1 MKLNRKGFTLVEL
14 LAVLTI
20 LSITMYSVTSLI
32 RNAKEKTYATTVN
45 EVEKAAGNY
54 LLENGNELFF
64 SNSSISNNENA
75 ESKCVTVQDL
85 VDYDFLNKDV
95 VKSSISENKNVQLT
109 DYVYIERNKTTKAIE
124 RSIYPF
130 SGFDAICKANIK
142 GSGDINATFNPERG
156 EWTKSVKVNI
166 EYRLNLRGDGV
177 TTRNEYLSSTSY
189 GYKYI
194 DNNSKILAETT
205 RNFNDVIMTEKYE
218 ANANGTLLA
227 DIGRDDEGTLA
238 SKSWV
243 ISKID
248 LEGPKVA
255 LVNNQEKYVS
265 KKVTIPLKVSDY
277 GIGVNTGSFT
287 KEEDIVV
294 KVGNTTLNNDNYKI
308 DYIANS
314 CNKIADTET
323 CKYNLTI
330 NNESYDGK
338 VSIKIIE
345 GKIEDKLGNKNAEQ
359 TLDTNIIFDNTVP
372 SIETNTTATLLETYQ
387 ILKLKCRDDG
397 GVIGYYVGTTNP
409 TTGNITYTP
418 VDSLKQFETEKR
430 IDRAAIYYLSCKD
443 KANNVSTI
451 PVKYWN
457 YTLKYMLNKTDKD
470 EGTYTTNNYA
480 EVSSLTKTYLIGDN
494 TSINLN
500 NISKSVPE
508 GSNSNKYK
516 GISQGTPGI
525 SVATLLSSNPK
536 VTSNT
541 TYAFWY
547 NRNKVKIQY
556 HVNGGT
562 LATSHGNDIDIEP
575 IGTIVNNGSSIVQ
588 TFKFGAKTGQYG
600 IYDYNNPEWIN
611 IVRNGYVAK
620 EKEEWKTAYNRTYNQ
635 NYNYNANDL
644 CLAKSDDCI
653 VTLYVNWVDNVG
665 PVIEFAMYDGNTKIT
680 DNKYYSFS
688 NSNSLTWFK
697 FTPKLWFKVTDSGSG
712 VNKNV
717 KMSYNKFGLNDTTFK
732 TDISNNKDLT
742 LDNNGVVTYLIDSG
756 GYRYIRLHACDNT
769 NNCTDKDVYF
779 KFDNTLPNVNIKM
792 LNGATEV
799 EENTYY
805 SSNSS
810 NTLTWF
816 KFTPTLK
823 YEGSDSLSGMK
834 SSATMYWNEANNG
847 SLSQTISNTDGEVNN
862 WSNGV
867 ITRTISSNGY
877 RFIKLHVCD
886 NADNCVDKN
895 IYFKFDNVAP
905 TIPTINNPYNNVWHN
920 GSGYGLGLSTS
931 ENLSGVSYWQYTYDA
946 NATATG
952 TDHNKQWI
960 TYQNSNKASF
970 TTGNFTGERNQPVYV
985 RACDVAGNCSSKA
998 TTKIM
1003 IDRTKP
1009 TLDFKMYNG
1018 TTLISSSGG
1027 NYYAYDSAVNSDP
1040 GAKWLEFYPN
1050 LRFEATDSNSGINSG
1065 SQVFGYNDAN
1075 KENFDPSLFNAN
1087 SRIDNV
1093 TSSGNTYYFSRA
1105 INSPGNRYVFFKV
1118 CDAANNCS
1126 IKHVYFK
1133 VATTVNATKYNCDLY
1148 NDSDGKNRFRMRI
1161 LNVTTCTGSTCSY
1174 NKLNG
1179 LNNSYSFNNDV
1190 NNPITWKIDEGKLED
1205 TLDDA
1210 CSFEYYVQGNA
1221 TLNCYN
1227 GANTNSGV
1235 KAKISSNCKKLASY
1249 RTTTTINGSRGE
1261 NWYYVSGSGYNCY
1274 IDGSKLTSTIPSAC
1288 TSSSSSSSSS
1298 SSEQYYV
1305 TFNANGGKFSN
1316 GSTTIGKSYYPR
1328 LYLSSVGS
1336 PSRSGCYF
1344 SGWTFNGASRT
1355 SYVDYQENGG
1365 TLYAK
1370 WSCGSS
1376 SSSPSP
1382 SAPTIGRAP
1391 SFSSCS
1397 CSSNDDCVRQAGSY
1411 DKSSFEVACAVS
1423 GYSNCAWRQIKDSYG
1438 NTISNP
1444 KWNMCW

>member
-20 LSITMYSVTSLI
+20 LSLVLSITMYSVTSLI

-227 DIGRDDEGTLA
+227 DIGRENEGTLA
-238 SKSWV
+238 SKTWV

-294 KVGNTTLNNDNYKI
+294 KVGNTTLNNDNY
-308 DYIANS
+308 DLGYIANS
-314 CNKIADTET
+314 CNKIGDTET

-330 NNESYDGK
+330 RNESYDGK
-338 VSIKIIE
+338 VSIKIIK
-345 GKIEDKLGNKNAEQ
+345 GKIEDKLVNKNEEQ

-443 KANNVSTI
+443 KANNITTV

-516 GISQGTPGI
+516 GISQGTPGT
-525 SVATLLSSNPK
+525 SVATLLSSNPN

-556 HVNGGT
+556 NVNGGA
-562 LATSHGNDIDIEP
+562 LATSHGNNVNLDFE
-575 IGTIVNNGSSIVQ
+575 GTIYDGNSRLEQS
-588 TFKFGAKTGQYG
+588 FKYGAKTGQYG

-611 IVRNGYVAK
+611 IVRNGYGAK
-620 EKEEWKTAYNRTYNQ
+620 VQEEWKTLNGSKTYNQ
-635 NYNYNANDL
+635 NYDYNSNEFCD
-644 CLAKSDDCI
+644 AKSNDCT

-665 PVIEFAMYDGNTKIT
+665 PVIEFAMYNGSTKINKENNYVE
-680 DNKYYSFS
+680 DNESRNNLKSIGFA
-688 NSNSLTWFK
+688 
-697 FTPKLWFKVTDSGSG
+697 PVLWFKVTDSGSG
-712 VNKNV
+712 VSGKP
-717 KMSYNKFGLNDTTFK
+717 KMSYNKAGLSNTSFTTNVFG
-732 TDISNNKDLT
+732 SSELT
-742 LDNNGVVTYLIDSG
+742 LDNNGIGTYPINSG
-756 GYRYIRLHACDNT
+756 GYRYIKLHACDNL

-779 KFDNTLPNVNIKM
+779 KYDNKPPVI
-792 LNGATEV
+792 
-799 EENTYY
+799 
-805 SSNSS
+805 
-810 NTLTWF
+810 TLTPYVNGSVNNNSNYFVTVNSTNGNPSVDYSNLVWF
-816 KFTPTLK
+816 RDNGVELK
-823 YEGSDSLSGMK
+823 WEVSDDLSDLETKSDNSAYVTYMRYNYTDK
-834 SSATMYWNEANNG
+834 SSF
-847 SLSQTISNTDGEVNN
+847 DGN
-862 WSNGV
+862 
-867 ITRTISSNGY
+867 
-877 RFIKLHVCD
+877 
-886 NADNCVDKN
+886 
-895 IYFKFDNVAP
+895 
-905 TIPTINNPYNNVWHN
+905 
-920 GSGYGLGLSTS
+920 
-931 ENLSGVSYWQYTYDA
+931 
-946 NATATG
+946 
-952 TDHNKQWI
+952 
-960 TYQNSNKASF
+960 NSNFFNDA
-970 TTGNFTGERNQPVYV
+970 
-985 RACDVAGNCSSKA
+985 
-998 TTKIM
+998 
-1003 IDRTKP
+1003 
-1009 TLDFKMYNG
+1009 
-1018 TTLISSSGG
+1018 
-1027 NYYAYDSAVNSDP
+1027 P
-1040 GAKWLEFYPN
+1040 GLEFYSS
-1050 LRFEATDSNSGINSG
+1050 D
-1065 SQVFGYNDAN
+1065 
-1075 KENFDPSLFNAN
+1075 KN
-1087 SRIDNV
+1087 SRLFSKEIYSDGARRIQIKACDELGNCGYID
-1093 TSSGNTYYFSRA
+1093 
-1105 INSPGNRYVFFKV
+1105 
-1118 CDAANNCS
+1118 
-1126 IKHVYFK
+1126 VYFK
-1133 VATTVNATKYNCDLY
+1133 RDFTPPTCDIVINDNSTALVGEYNDTVGEIANYYWGSSGDKNSTLTVNSTGTKTFTVVDKAGN
-1148 NDSDGKNRFRMRI
+1148 S
-1161 LNVTTCTGSTCSY
+1161 TT
-1174 NKLNG
+1174 
-1179 LNNSYSFNNDV
+1179 
-1190 NNPITWKIDEGKLED
+1190 
-1205 TLDDA
+1205 
-1210 CSFEYYVQGNA
+1210 
-1221 TLNCYN
+1221 
-1227 GANTNSGV
+1227 
-1235 KAKISSNCKKLASY
+1235 
-1249 RTTTTINGSRGE
+1249 
-1261 NWYYVSGSGYNCY
+1261 
-1274 IDGSKLTSTIPSAC
+1274 C
-1288 TSSSSSSSSS
+1288 TSSSITNASS
-1298 SSEQYYV
+1298 YTV
-1305 TFNANGGKFSN
+1305 
-1316 GSTTIGKSYYPR
+1316 
-1328 LYLSSVGS
+1328 
-1336 PSRSGCYF
+1336 
-1344 SGWTFNGASRT
+1344 
-1355 SYVDYQENGG
+1355 
-1365 TLYAK
+1365 
-1370 WSCGSS
+1370 
-1376 SSSPSP
+1376 
-1382 SAPTIGRAP
+1382 
-1391 SFSSCS
+1391 
-1397 CSSNDDCVRQAGSY
+1397 
-1411 DKSSFEVACAVS
+1411 
-1423 GYSNCAWRQIKDSYG
+1423 
-1438 NTISNP
+1438 
-1444 KWNMCW
+1444 